1 MDERR
6 LKSKI
11 KNKMSFLEV
20 KNLNISYPTRKETI
34 VASKDVEFTLERG
47 EILGIVGESGSGKST
62 IANAIINLIDPP
74 GEITSGSI
82 KIDNYELRDN
92 EELIQKI
99 RGKKIGFVFQDP
111 QTSLN
116 PLFKIKDQLIETIQT
131 HLNLNY
137 QDALKKSIQLLEE
150 VGIDNAEKRIEDYP
164 HQFSGGMRQRVVIAL
179 AISCEPDLIIADE
192 PTTALD
198 VSIQHQIL
206 ELLKDL
212 TKKRNLG
219 VIIITHDMG
228 VIAETTDKVIV
239 MRHGLIVEQGDTK
252 ELLTNPK
259 SNEARSLVI
268 SVPPTNKKIDRFK
281 LISPDGK
288 EITSDSKNLT
298 KKIIKTWGVREKN
311 KDKKVLQLAGVTK
324 IFDDKSLISNFS
336 FGSKNESTNKVEK
349 AVDNVSFE
357 LFEGETLGLVGES
370 GSGKSTIAKII
381 TGLVRPS
388 NGEIFYNDI
397 SLYNLKR
404 KYQIDKSRGQIQ
416 MIFQDPYSSLN
427 PRFKVRDIIS
437 EPIKLF
443 QKNINK
449 NELTQNLY
457 DLIDIVGMSRQ
468 SLDRYPHEFSGGQRQ
483 RISIARALATRPS
496 LLICDE
502 PTSALDVS
510 IQAQVL
516 NLLKDIQDELHLTML
531 FISHDLPVIRQMCN
545 RIVVLKNGSI
555 CETKESEELFNNP
568 EHQYTKELIRLMPKI
583 ESII

>member
-1 MDERR
+1 
-6 LKSKI
+6 
-11 KNKMSFLEV
+11 MSFLEV
-20 KNLNISYPTRKETI
+20 KNLDISYPTRKETI
-34 VASKDVEFTLERG
+34 VASKNVEFTLERG

-74 GEITSGSI
+74 GEITNGSI
-82 KIDNYELRDN
+82 KIDNNELRDN

-131 HLNLNY
+131 HLNLGY
-137 QDALKKSIQLLEE
+137 QDALKKSIQLLKE

-198 VSIQHQIL
+198 VSIQYQIL

-228 VIAETTDKVIV
+228 VIAETTNKVIV
-239 MRHGLIVEQGDTK
+239 MRDGLIVEQGDTK

-298 KKIIKTWGVREKN
+298 KNIIKTWGIRENKN
-311 KDKKVLQLAGVTK
+311 QKLLKLTDVTK
-324 IFDDKSLISNFS
+324 IFDDRSLAINIS
-336 FGSKNESTNKVEK
+336 FGSKNESTDKVVK

-381 TGLVRPS
+381 TGLVRPT
-388 NGEIFYNDI
+388 NGEIFYNNI
-397 SLYNLKR
+397 SLYNSNR

-437 EPIKLF
+437 EPIKFF
-443 QKNINK
+443 QKNISH
-449 NELTQNLY
+449 NELTKNVY
-457 DLIDIVGMSRQ
+457 DLIDIVGMTRQ

-483 RISIARALATRPS
+483 RISIARALATRPL

-510 IQAQVL
+510 IQAQIL

-545 RIVVLKNGSI
+545 RIVVLKNGSV
-555 CETKESEELFNNP
+555 CETKETEELFNNP
-568 EHQYTKELIRLMPKI
+568 EHPYTQELIRLMPKI

>member
-1 MDERR
+1 
-6 LKSKI
+6 
-11 KNKMSFLEV
+11 MSFLEV
-20 KNLNISYPTRKETI
+20 KNLDISYPTRKETI
-34 VASKDVEFTLERG
+34 VASKNVEFTLERG

-74 GEITSGSI
+74 GEITNGSI
-82 KIDNYELRDN
+82 KIDNNELRDN

-131 HLNLNY
+131 HLNLGY
-137 QDALKKSIQLLEE
+137 QDALKKSIQLLKE

-198 VSIQHQIL
+198 VSIQYQIL

-228 VIAETTDKVIV
+228 VIAETTNKVIV
-239 MRHGLIVEQGDTK
+239 MRDGLIVEQGDTK

-298 KKIIKTWGVREKN
+298 KKIIKTWGIRENKN
-311 KDKKVLQLAGVTK
+311 QKLLKLTDVTK
-324 IFDDKSLISNFS
+324 IFDDRSLAINIS
-336 FGSKNESTNKVEK
+336 FGSKNESTDKVVK

-381 TGLVRPS
+381 TGLVRPT
-388 NGEIFYNDI
+388 NGEIFYNNV
-397 SLYNLKR
+397 SLYNSNR

-437 EPIKLF
+437 EPIKFF
-443 QKNINK
+443 QKNISR
-449 NELTQNLY
+449 NELAQNVY
-457 DLIDIVGMSRQ
+457 DLIDIVGMTRQ

-483 RISIARALATRPS
+483 RISIARALATRPR

-510 IQAQVL
+510 IQAQIL
-516 NLLKDIQDELHLTML
+516 NLLKDIQDELHMTIL

-545 RIVVLKNGSI
+545 RIVVLKNGSV
-555 CETKESEELFNNP
+555 CETKETEELFNNP
-568 EHQYTKELIRLMPKI
+568 EHPYTQELIRLMPKI

>member
-1 MDERR
+1 
-6 LKSKI
+6 
-11 KNKMSFLEV
+11 MSFLEV
-20 KNLNISYPTRKETI
+20 KNLDISYPTRKETI
-34 VASKDVEFTLERG
+34 VASKNVEFTLERG

-74 GEITSGSI
+74 GEITNGSI
-82 KIDNYELRDN
+82 KIDNNELRDN

-131 HLNLNY
+131 HLNLGY
-137 QDALKKSIQLLEE
+137 QDALKKSIQLLKE

-198 VSIQHQIL
+198 VSIQYQIL

-228 VIAETTDKVIV
+228 VIAETTNKVIV
-239 MRHGLIVEQGDTK
+239 MRDGFIVEQGDTK

-298 KKIIKTWGVREKN
+298 KNIIKTWGIRENKN
-311 KDKKVLQLAGVTK
+311 QKLLKLTDVTK
-324 IFDDKSLISNFS
+324 IFDDRSLAINIS
-336 FGSKNESTNKVEK
+336 FGSKNESTDKVVK

-381 TGLVRPS
+381 TGLVRPT
-388 NGEIFYNDI
+388 NGEIFYNNV
-397 SLYNLKR
+397 SLYNSNR

-437 EPIKLF
+437 EPIKFF
-443 QKNINK
+443 QKNISH
-449 NELTQNLY
+449 NELTQNVY
-457 DLIDIVGMSRQ
+457 DLIDIVGMTRQ

-483 RISIARALATRPS
+483 RISIARALATRPL

-510 IQAQVL
+510 IQAQIL

-545 RIVVLKNGSI
+545 RIVVLKNGSV
-555 CETKESEELFNNP
+555 CETKETEELFNNP
-568 EHQYTKELIRLMPKI
+568 EHPYTQELIRLMPKI

>member
-1 MDERR
+1 MSL
-6 LKSKI
+6 LK
-11 KNKMSFLEV
+11 V

-82 KIDNYELRDN
+82 KIDNDELRDN
-92 EELIQKI
+92 EELIQEI

-131 HLNLNY
+131 HLNLDY

-219 VIIITHDMG
+219 VMIITHDMG

-288 EITSDSKNLT
+288 EIPSDSKNLT
-298 KKIIKTWGVREKN
+298 KNIIKTWGARENTNQK
-311 KDKKVLQLAGVTK
+311 LLELSGVTK
-324 IFDDKSLISNFS
+324 IFDDKSLVSNFS
-336 FGSKNESTNKVEK
+336 FGSKNETAAKVVK

-381 TGLVRPS
+381 TGLVRPT
-388 NGEIFYNDI
+388 NGEIFYNNL
-397 SLYNLKR
+397 SLYNSKG
-404 KYQIDKSRGQIQ
+404 KYQIDKSRGQVQ

-443 QKNINK
+443 QKNISSS
-449 NELTQNLY
+449 ELTQNLY

-483 RISIARALATRPS
+483 RISIARALATRPR

-516 NLLKDIQDELHLTML
+516 NLLKDIQDELHLAML

-545 RIVVLKNGSI
+545 RIVVLKNGI
-555 CETKESEELFNNP
+555 VCETKESEELFNNP
-568 EHQYTKELIRLMPKI
+568 EHPYTQELIRLMPKI

>member
-1 MDERR
+1 
-6 LKSKI
+6 
-11 KNKMSFLEV
+11 MSFLEV
-20 KNLNISYPTRKETI
+20 KNLDISYPTRKETI
-34 VASKDVEFTLERG
+34 VASKNVEFTLERG

-74 GEITSGSI
+74 GEITNGSI
-82 KIDNYELRDN
+82 KIDNNELRDN

-116 PLFKIKDQLIETIQT
+116 PLFKIKEQLIETIQT
-131 HLNLNY
+131 HLNLGY
-137 QDALKKSIQLLEE
+137 QDALKKSIQLLKE

-198 VSIQHQIL
+198 VSIQYQIL

-228 VIAETTDKVIV
+228 VIAETTNKVIV
-239 MRHGLIVEQGDTK
+239 MRDGLIVEQGDTK

-298 KKIIKTWGVREKN
+298 KNIIKTWGIRENKN
-311 KDKKVLQLAGVTK
+311 QKLLKLTDVTK
-324 IFDDKSLISNFS
+324 IFDDRSLAINIS
-336 FGSKNESTNKVEK
+336 FGSKNESTDKVVK

-381 TGLVRPS
+381 TGLVRPT
-388 NGEIFYNDI
+388 NGEIFYNNI
-397 SLYNLKR
+397 SLYNSNR

-437 EPIKLF
+437 EPIKFF
-443 QKNINK
+443 QKIISH
-449 NELTQNLY
+449 NELTQNVY
-457 DLIDIVGMSRQ
+457 DLIDIVGMTRQ

-483 RISIARALATRPS
+483 RISIARALATRPL

-510 IQAQVL
+510 IQAQIL
-516 NLLKDIQDELHLTML
+516 NLLKDIQDELHMTIL

-545 RIVVLKNGSI
+545 RIVVLKNGSV
-555 CETKESEELFNNP
+555 CETKETVELFNNP
-568 EHQYTKELIRLMPKI
+568 EHPYTQELIRLMPKI

>member
-1 MDERR
+1 
-6 LKSKI
+6 
-11 KNKMSFLEV
+11 MSFLEV
-20 KNLNISYPTRKETI
+20 NNLNITYPTRKETI
-34 VASKDVEFTLERG
+34 VASKNVKFKLERG

-62 IANAIINLIDPP
+62 IANAIIDLIDPP
-74 GEITSGSI
+74 GEITDGSI
-82 KIDNYELRDN
+82 KIDDNELRDN
-92 EELIQKI
+92 EEIIQKF

-116 PLFKIKDQLIETIQT
+116 PLFKIKDQLIETIQS
-131 HLNLNY
+131 HLNLSY
-137 QDALKKSIQLLEE
+137 KDALKKSIQLLNE
-150 VGIDNAEKRIEDYP
+150 VGIENSEKRIEDYP

-198 VSIQHQIL
+198 VSIQYQIL

-239 MRHGLIVEQGDTK
+239 MRHGIIVEQGETK

-259 SNEARSLVI
+259 STEAKSLVI

-288 EITSDSKNLT
+288 EIASNSTNLT
-298 KKIIKTWGVREKN
+298 KNIIKTWGVRENKN
-311 KDKKVLQLAGVTK
+311 QKLIELKDVTK
-324 IFDDKSLISNFS
+324 IFDDQSLGSIFP
-336 FGSKNESTNKVEK
+336 FGSRKKIDDQIVR
-349 AVDNVSFE
+349 AVDNVSFD
-357 LFEGETLGLVGES
+357 LIEGETLGLVGES

-381 TGLVRPS
+381 TGLVNPN
-388 NGEIFYNDI
+388 NGYIKYNNEP
-397 SLYNLKR
+397 LYNSNN
-404 KYQIDKSRGQIQ
+404 KYQIHKSRGQIQ

-437 EPIKLF
+437 EPIKFF
-443 QKNINK
+443 QKNINN
-449 NELTQNLY
+449 NELTENIN
-457 DLIDIVGMSRQ
+457 DLIDIVGMTRQ

-483 RISIARALATRPS
+483 RISIARALATRPR

-510 IQAQVL
+510 IQAQIL

-545 RIVVLKNGSI
+545 RIVVLKNGLV
-555 CETKESEELFNNP
+555 CESNETESLFNNP
-568 EHQYTKELIRLMPKI
+568 QHDYTKQLIKLMPKI
-583 ESII
+583 ESLI

>member
-1 MDERR
+1 MSL
-6 LKSKI
+6 LK
-11 KNKMSFLEV
+11 V

-74 GEITSGSI
+74 GEITGGSI
-82 KIDNYELRDN
+82 KIDKIELRDN
-92 EELIQKI
+92 EEVIQKI

-116 PLFKIKDQLIETIQT
+116 PLFRIKDQLIETIQT
-131 HLNLNY
+131 HLDLDYQEALNR
-137 QDALKKSIQLLEE
+137 SIQLLEE

-198 VSIQHQIL
+198 VSIQYQIL

-212 TKKRNLG
+212 TQKRNLG

-228 VIAETTDKVIV
+228 VIAETTNKVIV
-239 MRHGLIVEQGDTK
+239 MRYGVIVEQGDTK

-298 KKIIKTWGVREKN
+298 KKIIKSWGVRENTNQK
-311 KDKKVLQLAGVTK
+311 LLELTGVTK
-324 IFDDKSLISNFS
+324 IFDDNSMAGKFS
-336 FGSKNESTNKVEK
+336 FGSKNETIDKVVK
-349 AVDNVSFE
+349 AVDDVSFE

-381 TGLVRPS
+381 TGLVRPTS
-388 NGEIFYNDI
+388 GEIFYNNL
-397 SLYNLKR
+397 SLYNSKR

-443 QKNINK
+443 QKNISSS
-449 NELTQNLY
+449 ELTQNTH
-457 DLIDIVGMSRQ
+457 DLIDIVGMTRQ

-483 RISIARALATRPS
+483 RISIARALATRPR
-496 LLICDE
+496 LLVCDE

-510 IQAQVL
+510 IQAQIL

-545 RIVVLKNGSI
+545 RIVVLKNGGV
-555 CETKESEELFNNP
+555 CETKETEELFNNP
-568 EHQYTKELIRLMPKI
+568 EHPYTQELIRLMPKI
-583 ESII
+583 ESIV

>member
-1 MDERR
+1 
-6 LKSKI
+6 
-11 KNKMSFLEV
+11 MSFLEV

-268 SVPPTNKKIDRFK
+268 SVPPTNKKIDRFR

-336 FGSKNESTNKVEK
+336 FGSKNESTNKIEK

>member
-1 MDERR
+1 
-6 LKSKI
+6 
-11 KNKMSFLEV
+11 MSFLEV

-198 VSIQHQIL
+198 VSIQYQIL

-268 SVPPTNKKIDRFK
+268 SVPPTNKKIDRFR

-568 EHQYTKELIRLMPKI
+568 DHQYTKELIRLMPKI

>member
-1 MDERR
+1 
-6 LKSKI
+6 
-11 KNKMSFLEV
+11 MSFLEV
-20 KNLNISYPTRKETI
+20 KNLDISYPTRKETI
-34 VASKDVEFTLERG
+34 VASKNVEFTLERG

-74 GEITSGSI
+74 GEITNGSI
-82 KIDNYELRDN
+82 KIDNNELRDN

-131 HLNLNY
+131 HLNLGY
-137 QDALKKSIQLLEE
+137 QDALKKSIQLLKE

-198 VSIQHQIL
+198 VSIQYQIL

-228 VIAETTDKVIV
+228 VIAETTNKVIV
-239 MRHGLIVEQGDTK
+239 MRDGLIVEQGDTK

-298 KKIIKTWGVREKN
+298 KKIIKTWGVRENTNQKLLEL
-311 KDKKVLQLAGVTK
+311 KDVTK
-324 IFDDKSLISNFS
+324 IFDDRSLAINIS
-336 FGSKNESTNKVEK
+336 FGSKNESTDKVVK

-381 TGLVRPS
+381 TGLVRPT
-388 NGEIFYNDI
+388 NGEIFYNNI
-397 SLYNLKR
+397 SLYNSNR

-437 EPIKLF
+437 EPIKFF
-443 QKNINK
+443 QKNISR
-449 NELTQNLY
+449 NELAQNVY
-457 DLIDIVGMSRQ
+457 DLIDIVGMTRQ

-483 RISIARALATRPS
+483 RISIARALATRPR

-510 IQAQVL
+510 IQAQIL
-516 NLLKDIQDELHLTML
+516 NLLKDIQDELHMTIL

-545 RIVVLKNGSI
+545 RIVVLKNGSV
-555 CETKESEELFNNP
+555 CETKETEELFNNP
-568 EHQYTKELIRLMPKI
+568 EHPYTQELIRLMPKI

>member
-1 MDERR
+1 
-6 LKSKI
+6 
-11 KNKMSFLEV
+11 MSLLEI
-20 KNLNISYPTRKETI
+20 KNLNISYKTRKETI
-34 VASKDVEFTLERG
+34 VASSNVNFTLERG

-74 GEITSGSI
+74 GQITGGTI
-82 KIDNYELRDN
+82 KVDN
-92 EELIQKI
+92 EELQNNEEIIQQI

-116 PLFKIKDQLIETIQT
+116 PLFTIKDQLIETIQT
-131 HLNLNY
+131 HLNLSH
-137 QDALKKSIQLLEE
+137 DEALKKSINLLEE
-150 VGIDNAEKRIEDYP
+150 VGIENATKRIEDYP

-198 VSIQHQIL
+198 VSIQYQIL
-206 ELLKDL
+206 ELLKEL

-228 VIAETTDKVIV
+228 VIAETTNKVIV
-239 MRHGLIVEQGDTK
+239 MRHGLIVEQGNTK
-252 ELLTNPK
+252 DLLTNPK
-259 SNEARSLVI
+259 SSEARSLVI
-268 SVPPTNKKIDRFK
+268 SVPPTNKKIERFK
-281 LISPDGK
+281 LISPDGS
-288 EITSDSKNLT
+288 EITSSSANLT
-298 KKIIKTWGVREKN
+298 KNIIKTWGVRKN
-311 KDKKVLQLAGVTK
+311 TNQKLLEVKKITK
-324 IFDDKSLISNFS
+324 IFDDQSISFRKKIDENA
-336 FGSKNESTNKVEK
+336 VK
-349 AVDNVSFE
+349 AVNNVSFK

-388 NGEIFYNDI
+388 FGELEYNGL
-397 SLYNLKR
+397 SLYNSR
-404 KYQIDKSRGQIQ
+404 GKYQIDKSRGQIQ

-427 PRFKVRDIIS
+427 PRFKVKQIIA
-437 EPIKLF
+437 EPIKFF
-443 QKNINK
+443 QKGITRNDL
-449 NELTQNLY
+449 EQNVN
-457 DLIDIVGMSRQ
+457 DLIDIVGMTRK

-483 RISIARALATRPS
+483 RISIARALATRPR

-510 IQAQVL
+510 IQAQIL
-516 NLLKDIQDELHLTML
+516 NLLKDIQDELHLTIL

-545 RIVVLKNGSI
+545 RIIVLKNGI
-555 CETKESEELFNNP
+555 VCESNDTETLFNDP
-568 EHQYTKELIRLMPKI
+568 LHDYTKELIKLMPKI

>member
-1 MDERR
+1 
-6 LKSKI
+6 
-11 KNKMSFLEV
+11 MSFLEV

-268 SVPPTNKKIDRFK
+268 SVPPTNKKIDRFR

-568 EHQYTKELIRLMPKI
+568 EHQYTKELIILMPKI

>member
-11 KNKMSFLEV
+11 KNKMSLLKV

-82 KIDNYELRDN
+82 KIDNDELRDN
-92 EELIQKI
+92 EELIQEI

-131 HLNLNY
+131 HLNLDY

-219 VIIITHDMG
+219 VMIITHDMG

-281 LISPDGK
+281 LISPEGK

-298 KKIIKTWGVREKN
+298 KNIIKTWGARENTNQK
-311 KDKKVLQLAGVTK
+311 LLELSGVTK
-324 IFDDKSLISNFS
+324 IFDDKSLVSNFS
-336 FGSKNESTNKVEK
+336 FGSKNETAAKVVK

-381 TGLVRPS
+381 TGLVRPT
-388 NGEIFYNDI
+388 NGEIFYNNL
-397 SLYNLKR
+397 SLYNSKR
-404 KYQIDKSRGQIQ
+404 KYQIDKSRGQVQ

-437 EPIKLF
+437 EPIRLF
-443 QKNINK
+443 QKNISSS
-449 NELTQNLY
+449 ELTKNLY

-483 RISIARALATRPS
+483 RISIARALATRPR

-516 NLLKDIQDELHLTML
+516 NLLKDIQDELHLAML

-545 RIVVLKNGSI
+545 RIVVLKNGI
-555 CETKESEELFNNP
+555 VCETKESEELFNNP
-568 EHQYTKELIRLMPKI
+568 EHPYTQELIRLMPKI

>member
-1 MDERR
+1 MSL
-6 LKSKI
+6 LK
-11 KNKMSFLEV
+11 V

-82 KIDNYELRDN
+82 KIDNDELRDN
-92 EELIQKI
+92 EELIQEI

-131 HLNLNY
+131 HLNLDY

-219 VIIITHDMG
+219 VMIITHDMG

-298 KKIIKTWGVREKN
+298 KNIIKAWGARENTNQK
-311 KDKKVLQLAGVTK
+311 LLELSGVTK
-324 IFDDKSLISNFS
+324 IFDDKSLVSNFS
-336 FGSKNESTNKVEK
+336 FGSKNETAAKVVK

-381 TGLVRPS
+381 TGLVRPT
-388 NGEIFYNDI
+388 NGEIFYNNL
-397 SLYNLKR
+397 SLYNSKR
-404 KYQIDKSRGQIQ
+404 KYQIDKSRGQVQ

-437 EPIKLF
+437 EPIRLF
-443 QKNINK
+443 QKNISSS
-449 NELTQNLY
+449 ELTQNLY

-483 RISIARALATRPS
+483 RISIARALATRPR

-516 NLLKDIQDELHLTML
+516 NLLKDIQDELHLAML

-545 RIVVLKNGSI
+545 RIVVLKNGI
-555 CETKESEELFNNP
+555 VCETKESEELFNNP
-568 EHQYTKELIRLMPKI
+568 EHPYTQELIRLMPKI

>member
-1 MDERR
+1 
-6 LKSKI
+6 
-11 KNKMSFLEV
+11 MSLLEI
-20 KNLNISYPTRKETI
+20 KNLNISYKTRKETI
-34 VASKDVEFTLERG
+34 VASSNVNFTLERG

-74 GEITSGSI
+74 GEITGGTI
-82 KIDNYELRDN
+82 KIDNNELQNN
-92 EELIQKI
+92 EEIIQKI
-99 RGKKIGFVFQDP
+99 RGRKIGFVFQDP

-131 HLNLNY
+131 HLDLSY
-137 QDALKKSIQLLEE
+137 DEALKKSINLLQE
-150 VGIDNAEKRIEDYP
+150 VGIENASKRIEDYP

-198 VSIQHQIL
+198 VSIQYQIL
-206 ELLKDL
+206 ELLKEL
-212 TKKRNLG
+212 TIKRNLG

-228 VIAETTDKVIV
+228 VIAETTNKVIV
-239 MRHGLIVEQGDTK
+239 MRHGLIVEQGNTK
-252 ELLTNPK
+252 DLLTQPK
-259 SNEARSLVI
+259 STEARSLVI

-281 LISPDGK
+281 LIGPDGS
-288 EITSDSKNLT
+288 EITSSSANLT
-298 KKIIKTWGVREKN
+298 KNIIKTWGVRKN
-311 KDKKVLQLAGVTK
+311 TNQKLLDIKKITK
-324 IFDDKSLISNFS
+324 IFDDQSMSY
-336 FGSKNESTNKVEK
+336 SKKIDEK
-349 AVDNVSFE
+349 AVKAVNDVSFE

-381 TGLVRPS
+381 TGLVRPTS
-388 NGEIFYNDI
+388 GELEYNSL
-397 SLYNLKR
+397 SLYNSKR

-427 PRFKVRDIIS
+427 PRFKVKEIIS
-437 EPIKLF
+437 EPIKFF
-443 QKNINK
+443 QKNITRNDL
-449 NELTQNLY
+449 EQNVN
-457 DLIDIVGMSRQ
+457 DLIDIVGMTRK

-483 RISIARALATRPS
+483 RISIARALATRPR

-510 IQAQVL
+510 IQAQIL

-545 RIVVLKNGSI
+545 RIIVLKNGAV
-555 CETKESEELFNNP
+555 CETNVTESLFNNP
-568 EHQYTKELIRLMPKI
+568 IHDYTKELIKLMPKI

>member
-1 MDERR
+1 
-6 LKSKI
+6 
-11 KNKMSFLEV
+11 MSLLQV
-20 KNLNISYPTRKETI
+20 TNLNISYPTRKETI
-34 VASKDVEFTLERG
+34 VASKDVEFNLERG

-74 GEITSGSI
+74 GEITGGSI
-82 KIDNYELRDN
+82 KIDDNELRSN
-92 EELIQKI
+92 EDIIQKY

-131 HLNLNY
+131 HLDLDY
-137 QDALKKSIQLLEE
+137 QEALKKSIRLLEE
-150 VGIDNAEKRIEDYP
+150 VGIDNAEERIEDYP

-198 VSIQHQIL
+198 VSIQYQIL

-228 VIAETTDKVIV
+228 VIAETTNKVIV
-239 MRHGLIVEQGDTK
+239 MRYGVIVEQGDTK

-259 SNEARSLVI
+259 STEARSLVI

-298 KKIIKTWGVREKN
+298 KNIIKTWGVRENKN
-311 KDKKVLQLAGVTK
+311 QKLLELSEVTK
-324 IFDDKSLISNFS
+324 IFDEQTMASSFR
-336 FGSKNESTNKVEK
+336 FGSKNDTNDK
-349 AVDNVSFE
+349 AVKAVNDVSFE
-357 LFEGETLGLVGES
+357 LYEGETLGLVGES

-381 TGLVRPS
+381 TGLVRPT
-388 NGEIFYNDI
+388 NGEIFYNNL
-397 SLYNLKR
+397 SLYNSKR
-404 KYQIDKSRGQIQ
+404 KYQIENSRGQIQ

-427 PRFKVRDIIS
+427 PRFKVRDIIA

-443 QKNINK
+443 QKNISK
-449 NELTQNLY
+449 SELIQNTH
-457 DLIDIVGMSRQ
+457 DLIDIVGMTRQ

-483 RISIARALATRPS
+483 RISIARALATRPR
-496 LLICDE
+496 LLVCDE

-510 IQAQVL
+510 IQAQIL

-545 RIVVLKNGSI
+545 RIVVLKNGSV
-555 CETKESEELFNNP
+555 CETKESEELFNAP
-568 EHQYTKELIRLMPKI
+568 DHPYTQELIRLMPKI
-583 ESII
+583 ESIV

>member
-6 LKSKI
+6 TKSKI
-11 KNKMSFLEV
+11 KNKMSLLKV

-74 GEITSGSI
+74 GEITGGSI
-82 KIDNYELRDN
+82 KIDKIELRDN
-92 EELIQKI
+92 EEVIQKI

-131 HLNLNY
+131 HLDLDYQEALNR
-137 QDALKKSIQLLEE
+137 SIQLLEE

-198 VSIQHQIL
+198 VSIQYQIL

-212 TKKRNLG
+212 TQKRNLG

-228 VIAETTDKVIV
+228 VIAETTNKVIV
-239 MRHGLIVEQGDTK
+239 MRYGVIVEQGDTK

-259 SNEARSLVI
+259 STEARSLVI

-298 KKIIKTWGVREKN
+298 KKIIKTWGVRENTNQKLLEL
-311 KDKKVLQLAGVTK
+311 KDVTK
-324 IFDDKSLISNFS
+324 IFDDNSMASKFS
-336 FGSKNESTNKVEK
+336 FGSKKQIVDKVVK
-349 AVDNVSFE
+349 AVDTVSFE

-381 TGLVRPS
+381 TGLVRPTS
-388 NGEIFYNDI
+388 GEIFYNNL
-397 SLYNLKR
+397 SLYNSKR

-443 QKNINK
+443 QKNISS
-449 NELTQNLY
+449 NELLQNTH
-457 DLIDIVGMSRQ
+457 DLIDIVGMTRQ

-483 RISIARALATRPS
+483 RISIARALATRPR
-496 LLICDE
+496 LLVCDE

-510 IQAQVL
+510 IQAQIL

-545 RIVVLKNGSI
+545 RIVVLKNGGV
-555 CETKESEELFNNP
+555 CETKETEDLFNNP
-568 EHQYTKELIRLMPKI
+568 EHPYTQELIRLMPKI
-583 ESII
+583 ESIV

>member
-1 MDERR
+1 
-6 LKSKI
+6 
-11 KNKMSFLEV
+11 MSFLEV
-20 KNLNISYPTRKETI
+20 KNLDISYPTRKETI
-34 VASKDVEFTLERG
+34 VASKNVEFTLERG

-74 GEITSGSI
+74 GEITNGSI
-82 KIDNYELRDN
+82 KIDNNELRDN

-131 HLNLNY
+131 HLNLGY
-137 QDALKKSIQLLEE
+137 QDALKKSIQLLKE

-198 VSIQHQIL
+198 VSIQYQIL

-228 VIAETTDKVIV
+228 VIAETTNKVIV
-239 MRHGLIVEQGDTK
+239 MRDGLIVEQGDTK

-298 KKIIKTWGVREKN
+298 KNIIKTWGIRENKN
-311 KDKKVLQLAGVTK
+311 QKLLKLTDVTK
-324 IFDDKSLISNFS
+324 NFDERSLAINIS
-336 FGSKNESTNKVEK
+336 FGSKNESTDKVVK
-349 AVDNVSFE
+349 AIDNVSFE

-381 TGLVRPS
+381 TGLVRPT
-388 NGEIFYNDI
+388 NGEIFYNNV
-397 SLYNLKR
+397 SLYNSNR

-437 EPIKLF
+437 EPIKFF
-443 QKNINK
+443 QKNISH
-449 NELTQNLY
+449 NELTQNVY
-457 DLIDIVGMSRQ
+457 DLIDIVGMTRQ

-483 RISIARALATRPS
+483 RISIARALATRPL

-510 IQAQVL
+510 IQAQIL
-516 NLLKDIQDELHLTML
+516 NLLKDIQDELHMTIL

-545 RIVVLKNGSI
+545 RIVVLKNGSV
-555 CETKESEELFNNP
+555 CETKETEELFNNP
-568 EHQYTKELIRLMPKI
+568 EHPYTQELIRLMPKI

>member
-1 MDERR
+1 
-6 LKSKI
+6 
-11 KNKMSFLEV
+11 MSFLEV
-20 KNLNISYPTRKETI
+20 KNLDISYPTRKETI
-34 VASKDVEFTLERG
+34 VASKNVEFTLERG

-74 GEITSGSI
+74 GEITNGSI
-82 KIDNYELRDN
+82 KIDNNELRDN

-131 HLNLNY
+131 HLNLGY
-137 QDALKKSIQLLEE
+137 QDALKKSIQLLKE

-198 VSIQHQIL
+198 VSSQYQIL

-228 VIAETTDKVIV
+228 VIAETTNKVIV
-239 MRHGLIVEQGDTK
+239 MRDGLIVEQGDTK

-298 KKIIKTWGVREKN
+298 KNIIKTWGIRENKN
-311 KDKKVLQLAGVTK
+311 QKLLKLTDVTK
-324 IFDDKSLISNFS
+324 IFDDRSLAINIS
-336 FGSKNESTNKVEK
+336 FGSKNESTDKVVK

-357 LFEGETLGLVGES
+357 LFEGEILGLVGES

-381 TGLVRPS
+381 TGLIRPT
-388 NGEIFYNDI
+388 NGEILYSNA
-397 SLYNLKR
+397 SLYNSRK

-437 EPIKLF
+437 EPIKFF
-443 QKNINK
+443 QKNISH
-449 NELTQNLY
+449 NELTQNVY
-457 DLIDIVGMSRQ
+457 DLIDIVGMTRQ

-483 RISIARALATRPS
+483 RISIARALATRPR

-510 IQAQVL
+510 IQAQIL
-516 NLLKDIQDELHLTML
+516 NLLKDIQDELHMTIL

-545 RIVVLKNGSI
+545 RIVVLKNGSV
-555 CETKESEELFNNP
+555 CETKETEELFNNP
-568 EHQYTKELIRLMPKI
+568 EHPYTQELIRLMPKI

>member
-1 MDERR
+1 
-6 LKSKI
+6 
-11 KNKMSFLEV
+11 MSFLEV
-20 KNLNISYPTRKETI
+20 KNLTISYPTRKETI

-62 IANAIINLIDPP
+62 IANAIIDLIDPP

-82 KIDNYELRDN
+82 KIDNDELRGN
-92 EELIQKI
+92 EELIQEI

-131 HLNLNY
+131 HLNLDY

-239 MRHGLIVEQGDTK
+239 MRHGLIVEQGGTK

-298 KKIIKTWGVREKN
+298 KNIIKTWGVRENKN
-311 KDKKVLQLAGVTK
+311 QKLLDVISITK
-324 IFDDKSLISNFS
+324 IFDDQSLASNFS
-336 FGSKNESTNKVEK
+336 FGSKNESTEKVVK

-381 TGLVRPS
+381 TGLVRPT
-388 NGEIFYNDI
+388 NGEIFYNNL
-397 SLYNLKR
+397 SLYNSKR
-404 KYQIDKSRGQIQ
+404 KYQIDKSRGQVQ

-437 EPIKLF
+437 EPIRLF
-443 QKNINK
+443 QKNISSS
-449 NELTQNLY
+449 ELTQNLY

-483 RISIARALATRPS
+483 RISIARALATRPR

-516 NLLKDIQDELHLTML
+516 NLLKDIQDELHLAML

-545 RIVVLKNGSI
+545 RIVVLKNGVV
-555 CETKESEELFNNP
+555 CETKEGEELFNNP
-568 EHQYTKELIRLMPKI
+568 EHPYTQELIRLMPKI

>member
-1 MDERR
+1 
-6 LKSKI
+6 
-11 KNKMSFLEV
+11 MSFLEV

-34 VASKDVEFTLERG
+34 VASKNVEFILERG

-62 IANAIINLIDPP
+62 IANAIIDLIDPP
-74 GEITSGSI
+74 GEITDGSI
-82 KIDNYELRDN
+82 KIDNDELRDN
-92 EELIQKI
+92 EEVIQKF

-131 HLNLNY
+131 HLNLSY
-137 QDALKKSIQLLEE
+137 KDAFKKSIQLLKE
-150 VGIDNAEKRIEDYP
+150 VGIENAEKRIEDYP

-198 VSIQHQIL
+198 VSIQYQIL

-228 VIAETTDKVIV
+228 VIAETTNKVIV

-259 SNEARSLVI
+259 SNEAKSLVI
-268 SVPPTNKKIDRFK
+268 SVPPTNKKIERFK
-281 LISPDGK
+281 LISPEGK
-288 EITSDSKNLT
+288 EIISDSKNLT
-298 KKIIKTWGVREKN
+298 KNIIESWGVRENKN
-311 KDKKVLQLAGVTK
+311 QKLLKLNNVTK
-324 IFDDKSLISNFS
+324 IFDDKVLESNFS
-336 FGSKNESTNKVEK
+336 FGSKNQSIDKVVK

-381 TGLVRPS
+381 TGLVKPN
-388 NGEIFYNDI
+388 NGEIFYNNL
-397 SLYNLKR
+397 SLYNKKR

-427 PRFKVRDIIS
+427 PRFKVKDIIS
-437 EPIKLF
+437 EPIKFF
-443 QKNINK
+443 QKKISNL
-449 NELTQNLY
+449 ELNQNVY
-457 DLIDIVGMSRQ
+457 DLIDIVGMTRQ

-483 RISIARALATRPS
+483 RISIARALATRPR
-496 LLICDE
+496 LLLCDE

-510 IQAQVL
+510 IQAQIL

-545 RIVVLKNGSI
+545 RIVVLKNGI
-555 CETKESEELFNNP
+555 LCETKNTEELFNNP
-568 EHQYTKELIRLMPKI
+568 EHPYTKELIRLMPKI

>member
-1 MDERR
+1 
-6 LKSKI
+6 
-11 KNKMSFLEV
+11 MSFLEV
-20 KNLNISYPTRKETI
+20 KNLDISYPTRKETI
-34 VASKDVEFTLERG
+34 VASKNVEFTLERG

-74 GEITSGSI
+74 GEITNGSI
-82 KIDNYELRDN
+82 KIDNNELRDN

-116 PLFKIKDQLIETIQT
+116 PLFKIKEQLIETIQT
-131 HLNLNY
+131 HLNLGY
-137 QDALKKSIQLLEE
+137 QDALKKSIQLLKE

-198 VSIQHQIL
+198 VSIQYQIL

-228 VIAETTDKVIV
+228 VIAETTNKVIV
-239 MRHGLIVEQGDTK
+239 MRDGFIVEQGDTK

-288 EITSDSKNLT
+288 EITSDSINLT
-298 KKIIKTWGVREKN
+298 KNIIKTWGIRENKN
-311 KDKKVLQLAGVTK
+311 QKLLKLSDVTK
-324 IFDDKSLISNFS
+324 IFDDRSLAINIS
-336 FGSKNESTNKVEK
+336 FGSKNESTDKVVK

-381 TGLVRPS
+381 TGLVRPT
-388 NGEIFYNDI
+388 NGEIFYNNI
-397 SLYNLKR
+397 SLYNSNR

-437 EPIKLF
+437 EPIKFF
-443 QKNINK
+443 QKNISYT
-449 NELTQNLY
+449 EFTQNVY
-457 DLIDIVGMSRQ
+457 DLIDIVGMTRQ

-483 RISIARALATRPS
+483 RISIARALATRPR

-510 IQAQVL
+510 IQAQIL

-545 RIVVLKNGSI
+545 RIVVLKNGSV
-555 CETKESEELFNNP
+555 CETKETEELFNNP
-568 EHQYTKELIRLMPKI
+568 EHPYTEELIRLMPKI

>member
-1 MDERR
+1 
-6 LKSKI
+6 
-11 KNKMSFLEV
+11 MSFLEV

-62 IANAIINLIDPP
+62 IANAIIDLIDPP

-82 KIDNYELRDN
+82 KIDNDELRGN
-92 EELIQKI
+92 EELIQEI

-131 HLNLNY
+131 HLNLDY
-137 QDALKKSIQLLEE
+137 KDALKKSIQLLEE

-298 KKIIKTWGVREKN
+298 KNIIKTWGVRENKN
-311 KDKKVLQLAGVTK
+311 QKLLDVSGVTK
-324 IFDDKSLISNFS
+324 IFDDQSLASNFS
-336 FGSKNESTNKVEK
+336 FGSKNESTEKVVK

-381 TGLVRPS
+381 TGLVRPT
-388 NGEIFYNDI
+388 NGEIFYNNL
-397 SLYNLKR
+397 SLYNSKR
-404 KYQIDKSRGQIQ
+404 KYQIDKSRGQVQ

-437 EPIKLF
+437 EPIRLF
-443 QKNINK
+443 QKNISSS
-449 NELTQNLY
+449 ELTQNLY

-483 RISIARALATRPS
+483 RISIARALATRPR

-516 NLLKDIQDELHLTML
+516 NLLKDIQDELHLAML

-545 RIVVLKNGSI
+545 RIVVLKNGS
-555 CETKESEELFNNP
+555 CL
-568 EHQYTKELIRLMPKI
+568 
-583 ESII
+583 

>member
-1 MDERR
+1 
-6 LKSKI
+6 
-11 KNKMSFLEV
+11 MSFLEV

-92 EELIQKI
+92 EEFIQKI

-268 SVPPTNKKIDRFK
+268 SVPPTNKKIDRFR

-311 KDKKVLQLAGVTK
+311 KDKKVLKLAGVTK

-483 RISIARALATRPS
+483 RISIARALATRPN